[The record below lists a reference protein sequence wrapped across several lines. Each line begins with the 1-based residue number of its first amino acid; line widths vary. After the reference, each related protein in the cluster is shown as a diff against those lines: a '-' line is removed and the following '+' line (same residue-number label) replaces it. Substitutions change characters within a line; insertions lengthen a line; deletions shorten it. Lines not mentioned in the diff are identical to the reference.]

1 MSKLRPS
8 LIEYPDAK
16 QGPNNTLRA
25 VSVQG
30 GRIVR
35 NPMVEKLLLRP
46 AEAAEAIGVGR
57 SKAYELIAS
66 GELPSVRIGG
76 SVRVPVEKLR
86 EWIDR
91 KAAERMAAAR

>member
-1 MSKLRPS
+1 M
-8 LIEYPDAK
+8 
-16 QGPNNTLRA
+16 
-25 VSVQG
+25 
-30 GRIVR
+30 
-35 NPMVEKLLLRP
+35 EKLLLRP
-46 AEAAEAIGVGR
+46 AEAAEVIGVGR